1 MSRGTN
7 LFAASS
13 ISAIIWII
21 TLFLSTGYVN
31 EVAKSMPTY
40 ALILYFSYAL
50 FKVGGDLSQ
59 LKDYPEEAE
68 SLQKE
73 VEEAKRF
80 YKEKGLKL

>member
-7 LFAASS
+7 LFLVFS
-13 ISAIIWII
+13 ISTVLWII

-50 FKVGGDLSQ
+50 YKVGGDLARI
-59 LKDYPEEAE
+59 KDYPEEAE

-73 VEEAKRF
+73 VQEAKRF
-80 YKEKGLKL
+80 YQQQGLKL